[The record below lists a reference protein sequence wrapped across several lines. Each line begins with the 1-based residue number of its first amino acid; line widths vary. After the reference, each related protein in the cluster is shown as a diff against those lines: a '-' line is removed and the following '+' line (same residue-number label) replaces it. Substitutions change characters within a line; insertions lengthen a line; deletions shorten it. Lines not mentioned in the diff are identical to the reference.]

1 MSAAIVATPAADAA
15 FLAAA
20 EERAQRV
27 ALLVGQQPGS
37 WYRVLGPIR
46 DSAADVAPLITV
58 ARAGLLARTLVEQH
72 DGWAT
77 RLERVRELHG
87 PEDRGGGLLVCQECT
102 RPFATALWPCPTM
115 QLLDG
120 MPEP

>member
-1 MSAAIVATPAADAA
+1 MTAAIVAAPATDAA

-20 EERAQRV
+20 EARAHRV
-27 ALLVGQQPGS
+27 ALLVDAQPDGS
-37 WYRVLGPIR
+37 LGLGPIR
-46 DSAADVAPLITV
+46 ESAGDVPELIAL

-72 DGWAT
+72 DGWAR

-87 PEDRGGGLLVCQECT
+87 PEDRGGGLLVCIECT
-102 RPFATALWPCPTM
+102 RPFATALWPCLTM
-115 QLLDG
+115 QILDG